1 MARPDRG
8 ERLRRLRQWYNNAP
22 LRTKFS
28 FVFCSITFVVTICMS
43 LALVL
48 LYATQ
53 QRDDFANAVEAEALT
68 FSQIIQ
74 AHPLNGSEAAT
85 LSLLRNLSSQVTTH
99 DLNVSVCLVETM
111 ENFGL
116 KFKSATALPAL
127 AEVDHQEVAS
137 CSGGTFSQWDAG
149 SYEVGRLVSRGET
162 MAVAYL
168 GIEADAAVLLDR
180 VLALALLLLFA
191 VLATVAL
198 ASLVA
203 YRMQGAILRPLGAL
217 QRVSNS
223 ILASADY
230 DQRVAVEGDDEIGA
244 LVETYNK
251 MLSTIAQRRKERDKA
266 LATLDR
272 LANFDGLTHLPNRNA
287 SLRTLNDAV
296 AAARRNAGEVAAMYI
311 DLDNFKLVNDSLGHE
326 AGDALL
332 LEAAGRLNKTL
343 GDQGVL
349 GRLGGDEFLIIAA
362 APDGQLSD
370 DRLGELASKC
380 IAALAKPFTLSG
392 HVVSTRASIGIARF
406 PQHADDGDVLLK
418 MADGAMYKAKEDGR
432 DTYRFFDEKINK
444 RNQRRHMIATDL
456 RIALRERQM
465 QVAYQPIVQVD
476 NHQIVGAEALL
487 RWHHPQFRMI
497 GPAEFVPVA
506 ESAGLINQLG
516 IWVIEQVCILLK
528 RLQSGAMPFLAN
540 DQYFRIA
547 VNLSAVQFRQDDLFE
562 TIENIMLEH
571 GVSPSRLRFEV
582 TESIFMDELNRAS
595 SVIARLR
602 KIGCGVSIDD
612 FGTGYSSL
620 SYLSKLPV
628 DTLKI
633 DRSFVN
639 ELSSYYSSLHEQAQ
653 PSVSGLNQPDP
664 RQAQAIALA
673 ILSLAKNLGMHVV
686 AEGVEHLDQL
696 RFLKEHGCDS
706 VQGYL
711 FGKPMPERDFID
723 FISRKK

>member
-1 MARPDRG
+1 
-8 ERLRRLRQWYNNAP
+8 
-22 LRTKFS
+22 
-28 FVFCSITFVVTICMS
+28 
-43 LALVL
+43 
-48 LYATQ
+48 
-53 QRDDFANAVEAEALT
+53 
-68 FSQIIQ
+68 
-74 AHPLNGSEAAT
+74 
-85 LSLLRNLSSQVTTH
+85 
-99 DLNVSVCLVETM
+99 
-111 ENFGL
+111 
-116 KFKSATALPAL
+116 
-127 AEVDHQEVAS
+127 
-137 CSGGTFSQWDAG
+137 
-149 SYEVGRLVSRGET
+149 
-162 MAVAYL
+162 
-168 GIEADAAVLLDR
+168 
-180 VLALALLLLFA
+180 
-191 VLATVAL
+191 
-198 ASLVA
+198 
-203 YRMQGAILRPLGAL
+203 
-217 QRVSNS
+217 
-223 ILASADY
+223 
-230 DQRVAVEGDDEIGA
+230 
-244 LVETYNK
+244 
-251 MLSTIAQRRKERDKA
+251 
-266 LATLDR
+266 
-272 LANFDGLTHLPNRNA
+272 
-287 SLRTLNDAV
+287 
-296 AAARRNAGEVAAMYI
+296 
-311 DLDNFKLVNDSLGHE
+311 
-326 AGDALL
+326 
-332 LEAAGRLNKTL
+332 
-343 GDQGVL
+343 
-349 GRLGGDEFLIIAA
+349 
-362 APDGQLSD
+362 
-370 DRLGELASKC
+370 
-380 IAALAKPFTLSG
+380 
-392 HVVSTRASIGIARF
+392 
-406 PQHADDGDVLLK
+406 

-653 PSVSGLNQPDP
+653 PSVSGLNQADP

>member
-1 MARPDRG
+1 MKA
-8 ERLRRLRQWYNNAP
+8 LKQWYKNAP

-28 FVFCSITFVVTICMS
+28 FVFCTTTFGVTLVMS

-48 LYATQ
+48 LYANQ
-53 QRDDFANAVEAEALT
+53 QRNDFESAVEAEVQTLAL
-68 FSQIIQ
+68 IIQ
-74 AHPLNGSEAAT
+74 AHPQDGSEASKITLVRT
-85 LSLLRNLSSQVTTH
+85 LSAVATAH
-99 DLNVSVCLVETM
+99 DMTVAVCLSETM
-111 ENFGL
+111 ENYEFFYTAADL
-116 KFKSATALPAL
+116 KPASAIVRQNEA
-127 AEVDHQEVAS
+127 AS
-137 CSGGTFSQWDAG
+137 CSGGDFSEWRAG
-149 SYEVGRLVSRGET
+149 SYGVGRLVDGE
-162 MAVAYL
+162 ASPFVAYL
-168 GIEADAAVLLDR
+168 KAEADASILGDRIALLT
-180 VLALALLLLFA
+180 LLLLAA
-191 VLATVAL
+191 VLTTVAI

-203 YRMQGAILRPLGAL
+203 YRMQGAILRPLAAL
-217 QRVSNS
+217 QRVSTS
-223 ILASADY
+223 ILDNADY
-230 DQRVAVEGDDEIGA
+230 DQRVQVEGDDEIGA
-244 LVETYNK
+244 LVRTYNK

-272 LANFDGLTHLPNRNA
+272 LANFDGLTNLPNRDC
-287 SLRTLNDAV
+287 SLRTLNEAV
-296 AAARRNAGEVAAMYI
+296 ATARDHSGEVAAMYI

-326 AGDALL
+326 AGDVLL
-332 LEAAGRLNKTL
+332 REAAARLVTVL
-343 GDQGVL
+343 GKSGVL

-362 APDGQLSD
+362 SPDAQLSD
-370 DRLGELASKC
+370 ALLGKIATDC
-380 IAALAKPFTLSG
+380 ISALAQPFTLSG

-406 PQHADDGDVLLK
+406 PQHADDGDALLK
-418 MADGAMYKAKEDGR
+418 LADGAMYKAKEDGR
-432 DTYRFFDEKINK
+432 DTYRFYDEKINK
-444 RNQRRHMIATDL
+444 RNQRRHMIVTDL

-465 QVAYQPIVQVD
+465 QVVYQPIVQVD
-476 NHQIVGAEALL
+476 NHQIIGAEALL

-497 GPAEFVPVA
+497 GPSEFVPVA

-528 RLQSGAMPFLAN
+528 RLQSGAIPFLAN

-547 VNLSAVQFRQDDLFE
+547 VNLSPVQFRQDVLFE
-562 TIENIMLEH
+562 TIENILLEH
-571 GVSPSRLRFEV
+571 GVPPTRFRFEV

-595 SVIARLR
+595 NVIAKLR

-653 PSVSGLNQPDP
+653 HPASGLSEPDP

-686 AEGVEHLDQL
+686 AEGVEHLEQL

-711 FGKPMPERDFID
+711 FGKPMPERDFIE